1 MKIILSTRGEK
12 ILTESILNEVS
23 DFTKEGSV
31 ISYLDSHYVR
41 ADVDKPNEFGELKKQ
56 PMVVALDSRKQPSE
70 ITLTLDQLFERLQ
83 FKFQKII
90 GDTSER
96 DSFLH
101 QVIDDWYYK
110 RVSKNG
116 SLTKY

>member
-12 ILTESILNEVS
+12 ILTESILNEIS
-23 DFTKEGSV
+23 DFSKEGSV

-41 ADVDKPNEFGELKKQ
+41 ADIDKPNEFGELTKQ

-96 DSFLH
+96 DAFLH